1 MFPGEAKKQTSIYF
15 LRKGAMAMKKLLAM
29 IIVILLTFS
38 ACSQANGATSPDDKT
53 GETGP
58 SETEGT
64 QPSELN
70 NNGEVTDKDTLDS
83 TNTPI
88 NVTFDSYD
96 SIIKTYKKMVEI
108 IPDKIETDEIY
119 SEPLKK
125 VFNIPEAKMEWFIQ
139 LTMSI
144 AEFYPKDYNGL
155 KHDGYD
161 DFGYAVKDINGDGS
175 DELLLMLSDG
185 TIIAIFTTHND
196 EPVLLDCFRYRSY
209 CQLNSAGE
217 ICVSGSSGAANSV
230 IQEYTIDAHNAKL
243 SLICE
248 YGSDGFDAA
257 TGETIY
263 FFRANSVKT
272 YITKAEFQ
280 EYCESNRAMTP
291 SQLLEFLTY
300 IPLKASTEEN
310 GNEGMEESQLSET
323 EKMLLDVMNNKAE
336 FAAENG
342 ERTLL
347 RNYEIPNTLGTL
359 AEGADAYT
367 FVDLDQDGSKELA
380 VRCTTDYGLYIIL
393 RYNAADATVYGYSI
407 GTRAFIEVKTDGRF
421 LGSSGAAFNYIS
433 RAEFDGTKMVVI
445 DLAYKNDFD
454 GIYEIKGKAV
464 TKEEMEAYWFA
475 WEQAENCV
483 WLKKGIE
490 SNVQSHII
498 PEEYLPV
505 IKNQEKIW
513 IRGEEFLFREYIPFL
528 QMEAAQQDTVEYTA
542 LDMDGDG
549 NRELLIRGGLQD
561 ILVLHKENGAVYGY
575 HFSFR
580 AMYYVNFDGTYSWNS
595 DAGTTYGL
603 SKLAFTGETYRQT
616 ELYRVSNDGE
626 DAKYFIS
633 NLEVTKKVFEDY
645 NKTYPTAERATWYP
659 LK

>member
-1 MFPGEAKKQTSIYF
+1 
-15 LRKGAMAMKKLLAM
+15 MKKLLAM

-58 SETEGT
+58 SETVGT
-64 QPSELN
+64 QLGELTN
-70 NNGEVTDKDTLDS
+70 QGEFADEDMPQS

-96 SIIKTYKKMVEI
+96 SIIKIYKKMVEI
-108 IPDKIETDEIY
+108 TPDVIEEKETYNETVK
-119 SEPLKK
+119 S
-125 VFNIPEAKMEWFIQ
+125 VFNIPEAKMEWFTQ

-155 KHDGYD
+155 KQDGND

-196 EPVLLDCFRYRSY
+196 EPVLLDCFRNRYY
-209 CQLNSAGE
+209 CQLSSTGD

-230 IQEYTIDAHNAKL
+230 IQKYTIDAHNAKL

-323 EKMLLDVMNNKAE
+323 EKMLLDVMNSKAE
-336 FAAENG
+336 FTAENG

-347 RNYEIPNTLGTL
+347 RNYEIPNILGTL

-393 RYNAADATVYGYSI
+393 RYNAADATVYGYSMVI
-407 GTRAFIEVKTDGRF
+407 RAFIEVKTDGRF
-421 LGSSGAAFNYIS
+421 LGSEGAAFNYIS

-445 DLAYKNDFD
+445 DLAYKNDLD
-454 GIYEIKGKAV
+454 GIYEIEGKAV
-464 TKEEMEAYWFA
+464 AKEEMDAYWSA
-475 WEQAENCV
+475 WEQVENCV

-498 PEEYLPV
+498 PEEYLSV
-505 IKNQEKIW
+505 INNQEKIW
-513 IRGEEFLFREYIPFL
+513 IAGEEYLFREYIPYL
-528 QMEAAQQDTVEYTA
+528 QMDSSQQDLVEYTA

-561 ILVLHKENGAVYGY
+561 VLVLHKENGVVYGY

-580 AMYYVNFDGTYSWNS
+580 AMYYVNLDGTYCWNA

-603 SKLAFTGETYRQT
+603 AKLTFTGETYRQT
-616 ELYRVSNDGE
+616 ELYGVSNDGE

-633 NLEVTKKVFEDY
+633 NIEVTKKGFDEY